1 MPFAAFYHTH
11 KLVVVLFIL
20 IYLAKAI
27 LLLMGKREALDRFSK
42 FIKIPEMVVSFLFFL
57 TGIVMLNSLAEFT
70 VLFMIKLLLVVI
82 AIPVAVV
89 AYRKYNKLLGLL
101 AILLLISVYG
111 VAEVY
116 KAQFGKKKAIVGE
129 MIDPKAADYSAAE
142 HGRLLYMAQCV
153 VCHGEDGKANLAG
166 AKDLTISTKTDDEII
181 DLIKSG
187 KNAMPKMAA
196 IYNADEL
203 RALTVYVNSLK

>member
-20 IYLAKAI
+20 IYLIKAI
-27 LLLMGKREALDRFSK
+27 LLLFGNKATLDRFSK
-42 FIKIPEMVVSFLFFL
+42 FIKIPEMVVSFLFFV

-70 VLFMIKLLLVVI
+70 VLFTIKLLLVVI
-82 AIPVAVV
+82 AIPIAVV
-89 AYRKYNKLLGLL
+89 AYRKYNKMLGVL

-111 VAEVY
+111 VAEMY
-116 KAQFGKKKAIVGE
+116 KAQFGKKKEIASTIT
-129 MIDPKAADYSAAE
+129 DPKAADYNVTS
-142 HGRLLYMAQCV
+142 HGKALYSAQCI

-166 AKDLTISTKTDDEII
+166 AKDLTLSEQTDQEVI

-187 KNAMPKMAA
+187 KNAMPKMAS
-196 IYNADEL
+196 IYNDDEL
-203 RALTVYVNSLK
+203 NALVSYVKSLR